1 MKYVIIF
8 FKVIF
13 FLILAPCM
21 LVCSGAAAASLGY
34 FMMILYSKNGF
45 VKFWLIILALFVT
58 ILTVIFLKIYFTKFP
73 RNRHKGPQQPQS
85 QQSRQQRPEAR
96 TLKQGERVSHIDPR
110 KAALQGVSVAT
121 NVNHRH

>member
-1 MKYVIIF
+1 MKYVITF

-34 FMMILYSKNGF
+34 FMMILYSKNEF

-73 RNRHKGPQQPQS
+73 RNRHKGPRQQQS
-85 QQSRQQRPEAR
+85 QQSRQQRSEAR
-96 TLKQGERVSHIDPR
+96 TLKQGEIVSRIDLR

>member
-1 MKYVIIF
+1 MKYVITF

-34 FMMILYSKNGF
+34 FMMILYSKNEF

-73 RNRHKGPQQPQS
+73 RNRHKGPQQFQPQ
-85 QQSRQQRPEAR
+85 QPRQQRLEAR

-110 KAALQGVSVAT
+110 KATLQGASVAT

>member
-1 MKYVIIF
+1 MKYVITF

-34 FMMILYSKNGF
+34 FMMILYSKNEF

-73 RNRHKGPQQPQS
+73 RNRHKGPRQQQS
-85 QQSRQQRPEAR
+85 QQSRQQRSAAR
-96 TLKQGERVSHIDPR
+96 TLKQGEIVSRIDPR

>member
-1 MKYVIIF
+1 MKYIITF

-34 FMMILYSKNGF
+34 FMMILYSKNEF
-45 VKFWLIILALFVT
+45 VKFWLIILVLFVT

-73 RNRHKGPQQPQS
+73 RNRHKTSQQPRL
-85 QQSRQQRPEAR
+85 QQSRQQRPEAK
-96 TLKQGERVSHIDPR
+96 TLKQGERVSRTDIR
-110 KAALQGVSVAT
+110 KAALQGASIAT

>member
-1 MKYVIIF
+1 MKYVITF

-34 FMMILYSKNGF
+34 FMMILYSKNEF

-73 RNRHKGPQQPQS
+73 RNRHKALQQPRP
-85 QQSRQQRPEAR
+85 QQSRQQRPEAK
-96 TLKQGERVSHIDPR
+96 TLKQGERVSRTDPR
-110 KAALQGVSVAT
+110 KAALQGASVAT

>member
-1 MKYVIIF
+1 MKYVITF

-34 FMMILYSKNGF
+34 FMMILYSKNEF

-73 RNRHKGPQQPQS
+73 RNHRREQQRPQS
-85 QQSRQQRPEAR
+85 QQSRQQRPETR
-96 TLKQGERVSHIDPR
+96 TLKQGKRVSHTDPR

>member
-1 MKYVIIF
+1 MKYVIAF

-21 LVCSGAAAASLGY
+21 LVCSGTAAASLGY
-34 FMMILYSKNGF
+34 FMMILYSKNEF

-73 RNRHKGPQQPQS
+73 RNRHKGPQQQQS

-96 TLKQGERVSHIDPR
+96 TLKQGERVSHAAPR
-110 KAALQGVSVAT
+110 KAVLQGVSVAT

>member
-1 MKYVIIF
+1 MKYVITF

-21 LVCSGAAAASLGY
+21 LVGSGCAAASLGY
-34 FMMILYSKNGF
+34 FMMIFYSKNEF

-73 RNRHKGPQQPQS
+73 RNRHKTSQQPRP
-85 QQSRQQRPEAR
+85 QQSRRQRPEAR
-96 TLKQGERVSHIDPR
+96 TLKQGERASRTDLR

>member
-1 MKYVIIF
+1 MKYVITF

-13 FLILAPCM
+13 FLILVPCM

-34 FMMILYSKNGF
+34 FMMILYSKNEF

-73 RNRHKGPQQPQS
+73 RNRHKGPRQQQS
-85 QQSRQQRPEAR
+85 QQSRQQRSEAR
-96 TLKQGERVSHIDPR
+96 TLKQGEIVSRIDPR

>member
-1 MKYVIIF
+1 MKYVITF

-21 LVCSGAAAASLGY
+21 LVCSGAAATSLGY
-34 FMMILYSKNGF
+34 FMMILYSKNEF

-73 RNRHKGPQQPQS
+73 RNRH
-85 QQSRQQRPEAR
+85 REQQRPEAR
-96 TLKQGERVSHIDPR
+96 TLKQGERVSRVDPR

>member
-1 MKYVIIF
+1 MKYVITF

-34 FMMILYSKNGF
+34 FMMILYSKNEF

-73 RNRHKGPQQPQS
+73 RNRRREQQQPQS
-85 QQSRQQRPEAR
+85 QQPRQQRPEAR
-96 TLKQGERVSHIDPR
+96 TLKQGERVSHADPR

>member
-1 MKYVIIF
+1 MKYVITF

-34 FMMILYSKNGF
+34 FMMILYSKNEF
-45 VKFWLIILALFVT
+45 VKFWLIILVLFVT

-73 RNRHKGPQQPQS
+73 RNRHKTSQQPRPQQP
-85 QQSRQQRPEAR
+85 RPQRPETK
-96 TLKQGERVSHIDPR
+96 TLKQGERSRVDPR
-110 KAALQGVSVAT
+110 KAALQGASVVT

>member
-1 MKYVIIF
+1 MKYVIAF

-21 LVCSGAAAASLGY
+21 LVCSGAAAVSLGY
-34 FMMILYSKNGF
+34 FMMILYSKNEF
-45 VKFWLIILALFVT
+45 AKFWLIILALFVT

-73 RNRHKGPQQPQS
+73 RNRHKGSQRLQS
-85 QQSRQQRPEAR
+85 QQPRQQRPEAR
-96 TLKQGERVSHIDPR
+96 TLKQGERVSHTDPR

>member
-1 MKYVIIF
+1 MKYVITF

-34 FMMILYSKNGF
+34 FMMILYSKNEF

-73 RNRHKGPQQPQS
+73 RNRHKGLQQPQS
-85 QQSRQQRPEAR
+85 QQPRQKRPEAR

>member
-1 MKYVIIF
+1 MKYVITF

-34 FMMILYSKNGF
+34 FMMILYSKNEF

-73 RNRHKGPQQPQS
+73 RNRHKGPRQQQS

-96 TLKQGERVSHIDPR
+96 TLKQGEIVSRIDPR

>member
-1 MKYVIIF
+1 MKHVITF

-34 FMMILYSKNGF
+34 FMMILYSKNEF

-73 RNRHKGPQQPQS
+73 RNRNKGPQQSQS
-85 QQSRQQRPEAR
+85 QQPRQQRPEAR

>member
-1 MKYVIIF
+1 MKYVIAF

-34 FMMILYSKNGF
+34 FMMILYSKNEF

-73 RNRHKGPQQPQS
+73 RNRHKGPQQQQS
-85 QQSRQQRPEAR
+85 QQSRQRRPEAR

-110 KAALQGVSVAT
+110 KATLQGVSVAT

>member
-34 FMMILYSKNGF
+34 FMMILYSKNEF
-45 VKFWLIILALFVT
+45 VKFWLIILALFVM

-73 RNRHKGPQQPQS
+73 RNRHKGPQQSQS
-85 QQSRQQRPEAR
+85 RQPRQQRPEAR
-96 TLKQGERVSHIDPR
+96 TLKQGERVSRIDPR

>member
-1 MKYVIIF
+1 
-8 FKVIF
+8 
-13 FLILAPCM
+13 M

-34 FMMILYSKNGF
+34 FMMILYSKNEF

-73 RNRHKGPQQPQS
+73 RNRHREQQRPQS
-85 QQSRQQRPEAR
+85 QQLRQQRPEAR
-96 TLKQGERVSHIDPR
+96 TLKQGERVPHADPR

>member
-1 MKYVIIF
+1 MKYVITF

-34 FMMILYSKNGF
+34 FMMILYSKNEF

-73 RNRHKGPQQPQS
+73 RNRNKGPQQSQS
-85 QQSRQQRPEAR
+85 QQPRQQRPEAR

>member
-1 MKYVIIF
+1 MKYVIAF

-34 FMMILYSKNGF
+34 FMMILYSKNEF

-73 RNRHKGPQQPQS
+73 RNRHKGPRQQQS

-96 TLKQGERVSHIDPR
+96 TFKQGEKVSHADPR

>member
-1 MKYVIIF
+1 MKYVITF

-21 LVCSGAAAASLGY
+21 LVGSGCAAASLGY
-34 FMMILYSKNGF
+34 FMMIFYSKNEF

-73 RNRHKGPQQPQS
+73 RNRHREPQQPRPQR
-85 QQSRQQRPEAR
+85 SRRQRPEAR
-96 TLKQGERVSHIDPR
+96 TLKQGERASHADPR

>member
-1 MKYVIIF
+1 MKYVITF

-34 FMMILYSKNGF
+34 FMMILYSKNEF

-73 RNRHKGPQQPQS
+73 RNRHKGPRQQQS
-85 QQSRQQRPEAR
+85 QQSRQQRSEAR
-96 TLKQGERVSHIDPR
+96 TLKQGEIVSRIGPR

>member
-1 MKYVIIF
+1 MKYVITF

-34 FMMILYSKNGF
+34 FMMILYSKNEF

-73 RNRHKGPQQPQS
+73 RNRHKGPRQQRS
-85 QQSRQQRPEAR
+85 QQSRQQRSEAR
-96 TLKQGERVSHIDPR
+96 TLKQGEIVSRIDPR